1 MTNQIADKCFDESD
15 SRYFEPRQKCIGVT
29 QWLFNW
35 VNLQYGLQKPQ
46 IHFHYYFAYF
56 FVWFYLF
63 KKTNSKRQINN
74 NFVMW
79 LSLTVKWRLLA
90 RKFQKRYSFMWST
103 WYLRMIRIA
112 RILHSWYSF
121 KKMGFLKLF
130 SFFKLNLSFED
141 DVIKKFDMTFR
152 CDTFYV
158 DSKVL
163 IAFVLAREE
172 C

>member
-1 MTNQIADKCFDESD
+1 
-15 SRYFEPRQKCIGVT
+15 
-29 QWLFNW
+29 
-35 VNLQYGLQKPQ
+35 
-46 IHFHYYFAYF
+46 
-56 FVWFYLF
+56 
-63 KKTNSKRQINN
+63 
-74 NFVMW
+74 
-79 LSLTVKWRLLA
+79 
-90 RKFQKRYSFMWST
+90 
-103 WYLRMIRIA
+103 MIRTA

-121 KKMGFLKLF
+121 KKMGFLKFF

-158 DSKVL
+158 DSKIL